1 VKVAE
6 KREDFMEIKIC
17 GLTRPKEAEYINEAA
32 ADYAGFVLFEKSKR
46 YVTIEQAKLIMQ
58 GLNPGIRKV
67 AVTVSPDVALAKDA
81 EAAGFDILQVHK
93 NLSSEVL
100 QKISIP
106 VWYAFNIAD
115 EDELEKQQEF
125 FRKLPEELSRKITA
139 IVVDGAE
146 YGSGKPFNWRKS
158 KRLKKAG
165 AQSPPDIFTNRK
177 FVLAGG
183 LTAEN
188 VAEGIRTFEPDIVD
202 VSSGV
207 EETERIPGTGK
218 LPEHRTTGK
227 SRERILAFAEKVR
240 NVT

>member
-1 VKVAE
+1 
-6 KREDFMEIKIC
+6 MEIKIC

-46 YVTIEQAKLIMQ
+46 YVTIEQAKSIMRE
-58 GLNPGIRKV
+58 LNPGIRKV
-67 AVTVSPDVALAKDA
+67 AVTVSPDVALARAA
-81 EAAGFDILQVHK
+81 EEAGFDILQVHK
-93 NLSSEVL
+93 NLTSEVL
-100 QKISIP
+100 REVSIP

-115 EDELEKQQEF
+115 EEELEKQQNF
-125 FRKLPEELSRKITA
+125 FHTLPEALSQKITA

-146 YGSGKPFNWRKS
+146 YGSGKPFNWKKS

-188 VAEGIRTFEPDIVD
+188 VAEGIRCFEPDIVD

-207 EETERIPGTGK
+207 EE
-218 LPEHRTTGK
+218 PEGGK
-227 SRERILAFAEKVR
+227 SRKRILEFAEKVR

>member
-1 VKVAE
+1 
-6 KREDFMEIKIC
+6 MEIKIC
-17 GLTRPKEAEYINEAA
+17 GLTRPKEAEYVNEAA

-46 YVTIEQAKLIMQ
+46 YVTIEQAKSIMRE
-58 GLNPGIRKV
+58 LDPGIRKV
-67 AVTVSPDVALAKDA
+67 AVTVSPDVALARAA
-81 EAAGFDILQVHK
+81 EEAGFDILQVHK
-93 NLSSEVL
+93 QLSSEVL
-100 QKISIP
+100 REISIP

-115 EDELEKQQEF
+115 EEELEKQQNF
-125 FRKLPEELSRKITA
+125 FHTLPEALSQKITA

-146 YGSGKPFNWRKS
+146 YGSGKPFNWKKS

-188 VAEGIRTFEPDIVD
+188 VAEGIRCFEPDIVD

-207 EETERIPGTGK
+207 EE
-218 LPEHRTTGK
+218 PEGGK